1 MNRIS
6 LAPTPFEQFAS
17 DNQYDLAPAV
27 LPAENRVYADRHT
40 QDAYEA
46 WTAGAQ
52 SVARMLTD
60 STIETEALR
69 ERIRRL
75 GEGV

>member
-1 MNRIS
+1 MVA
-6 LAPTPFEQFAS
+6 LAPSPFERWAA
-17 DNQYDLAPAV
+17 DRQYDLTPAV